1 MKPHEFQILLV
12 LSKGEL
18 HATAI
23 ARRVREQTED
33 AVQLWPVTL
42 HRALDRLQND
52 KLIGELSGNE
62 HPEGK
67 SRRRRYYRLT
77 KEGARRLGEE
87 AEALQ
92 SFADAAR
99 ENPRGKNWQAT

>member
-1 MKPHEFQILLV
+1 MKPHEFQILLA
-12 LSKGEL
+12 LSEGEL

-23 ARRVREQTED
+23 ARHVREQTDD

-42 HRALDRLQND
+42 HRALDRLLDD
-52 KLIGELSGNE
+52 KFIAELSGDE

-77 KEGARRLGEE
+77 KEGARCLGEE

-99 ENPRGKNWQAT
+99 ENLRGKSWRTT